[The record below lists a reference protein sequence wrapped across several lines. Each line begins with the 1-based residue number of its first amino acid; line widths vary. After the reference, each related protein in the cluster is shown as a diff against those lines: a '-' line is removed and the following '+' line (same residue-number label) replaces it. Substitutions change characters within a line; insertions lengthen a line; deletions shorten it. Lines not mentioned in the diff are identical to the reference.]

1 MSLDIIVLS
10 LNVCL
15 VLGGFINL
23 ASLTTRPNLEKEK
36 RTLIYRQ
43 NSCEREKKKIDYLLM
58 SKDKNDKFINRSN
71 GIQKTDFFTEKKLFI
86 KNSLSIRNIF

>member
-1 MSLDIIVLS
+1 M
-10 LNVCL
+10 
-15 VLGGFINL
+15 
-23 ASLTTRPNLEKEK
+23 KEK
-36 RTLIYRQ
+36 
-43 NSCEREKKKIDYLLM
+43 KKKIDYLLM